1 MKCPYCG
8 SFNNKV
14 VDSRVS
20 KEGLLIRRR
29 RECDDCQKRFTTYEK
44 VEEINPVVIKKDGRR
59 EPYDRDKVAEGI
71 HRACRK
77 RPISMEDIEAFL
89 DTLEQALQESGRKE
103 ISCSEIGERV
113 MAQLHEWDDVAY
125 VRFASVYRQFQDTS
139 DFMQELKELLESKKR
154 GKKSGKGK
162 KPDSQ

>member
-14 VDSRVS
+14 VDSRLS

-154 GKKSGKGK
+154 EKKAGKGK
-162 KPDSQ
+162 KSDSQ

>member
-1 MKCPYCG
+1 MKCPYCS

-14 VDSRVS
+14 VDSRLS

-29 RECDDCQKRFTTYEK
+29 RECGDCQKRFTTYEK

-77 RPISMEDIEAFL
+77 RPISMEDIETFL

-154 GKKSGKGK
+154 GKKAGKGK